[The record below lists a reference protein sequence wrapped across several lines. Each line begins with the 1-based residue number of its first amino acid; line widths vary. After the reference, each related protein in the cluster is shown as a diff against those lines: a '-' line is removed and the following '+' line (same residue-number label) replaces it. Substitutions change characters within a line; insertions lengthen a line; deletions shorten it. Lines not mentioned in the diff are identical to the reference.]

1 MIGPFQDLRYAVR
14 QLRLA
19 PAFALVAIA
28 SLALGIGA
36 NTAIFQLLDAV
47 RLRSLPIPKPKEL
60 AEIRIVGGNKGFG
73 INNGFYAQLT
83 RPVWREIQEHHEP
96 FSGVFAWNTQEAR
109 VGQGVDSHVVKAL
122 EVSGEFFPVLGI
134 HPWRGRLFVP
144 EDEQGEACTISQV
157 VVSFPYWQ
165 IQMAGRDLASNET
178 LMVEGRPAQVI
189 GVTPP
194 GFFGVAVGES
204 FDIAFPFCH
213 PKELR
218 AEVFDISVMGR
229 LRPGWSLERASA
241 LLAGMSAGIFEA
253 TAPTGYRSQVV
264 DQFKQFRLGVYPAST
279 GVSFLRNEYD
289 GSLWLLLAITALV
302 LLIACANLAN
312 LMLARANVR
321 EREFAVRLALGASR
335 GDLLRQSIAESA
347 LLAAIGTLLGI
358 ALAQFLGRALI
369 WSLSSED
376 NAIAISPGPDWR
388 LLLFAAFVAVLTCLI
403 FGAAPALR
411 SISAQPVASMKSG
424 GRGMTGGRE
433 RFSMQRLLVVAQIS
447 VSLVLLVGALLFVRS
462 FHALMTI
469 DTGMRERGITL
480 AFFQLSD
487 LHLPP
492 DRLADFKT
500 QLVEEV
506 RSVPGVLDA
515 ATTTNIPL
523 LGGSWTHSIHVGA
536 AEGSSKFTW
545 VSPDY
550 FRTMGIPLQAGR
562 GISEKDT
569 EASPRVAVVNHAF
582 IRQFLGGASPIGQT
596 LTTNPEPQY
605 PATSYLI
612 VGVIPDTKYND
623 IRDGTP
629 PMAFAPA
636 SQYPNQGSWTHMMI
650 YANAPV
656 EAAIKQKIV
665 ASHPEIAMTFSD
677 FQADVLDGLKRERL
691 LAMLSGFFGALAG
704 LLAIVGLYGVM
715 SYIMARRRNEI
726 GIRIALGATRGQVTS
741 MAMREAGRLLLIG
754 LAAGAFLS
762 LAVARSAQSLLFGL
776 KAHDPL
782 TLLSSILLLAVIA
795 ALASFIPA
803 RRAAK
808 VDPMVA
814 LRYE

>member
-109 VGQGVDSHVVKAL
+109 VGQGIDSHVVKAL

-204 FDIAFPFCH
+204 FDIAYPFCH

-241 LLAGMSAGIFEA
+241 LLAGMSTGIFEA
-253 TAPTGYRSQVV
+253 TAPTGYRSQVI

-335 GDLLRQSIAESA
+335 GDLLRQSMAESG

-376 NAIAISPGPDWR
+376 NTIAISPGTDWR
-388 LLLFAAFVAVLTCLI
+388 LLLFAASVAVLTCLI

-411 SISAQPVASMKSG
+411 SISAQPVASMRSG

-433 RFSMQRLLVVAQIS
+433 RFSMQRLLVLAQIS

-492 DRLADFKT
+492 DRLADFKR

-569 EASPRVAVVNHAF
+569 ETSPRVAVVNHAF

-636 SQYPNQGSWTHMMI
+636 SQYPNQRSWTHMMI

-656 EAAIKQKIV
+656 QAAIKQKIA
-665 ASHPEIAMTFSD
+665 ASHPEIGMNFSD

-726 GIRIALGATRGQVTS
+726 GIRIALGATRGQVIS

-762 LAVARSAQSLLFGL
+762 LALARSAQSLLFGL

-782 TLLSSILLLAVIA
+782 TLLSSVLVLAVIA